1 LVDIVLLYLFR
12 KQVTRFLHKKRKI
25 LHRDIS
31 SNNVRLRDVVQSA
44 RSSADN
50 DVAPV
55 VPANPSAGNDL
66 LASSVPANTS
76 SVDKDPSDPV
86 PAEQSITE
94 ELGEMCFASHLLH
107 MKSNSRSVLSSKV
120 LASAHFYSTGHGRLD
135 TRVLL
140 IDFDMSED
148 QEPGNQGDDKKAPH
162 ARTVWQYPDMR

>member
-1 LVDIVLLYLFR
+1 
-12 KQVTRFLHKKRKI
+12 
-25 LHRDIS
+25 
-31 SNNVRLRDVVQSA
+31 VVQSA

-66 LASSVPANTS
+66 LASSVPAN
-76 SVDKDPSDPV
+76 VDKDPSDPV

-120 LASAHFYSTGHGRLD
+120 LASAHFYSTGPGRLD

-148 QEPGNQGDDKKAPH
+148 REPGDDKKAPH
-162 ARTVWQYPDMR
+162 ARTVRQYPDMR